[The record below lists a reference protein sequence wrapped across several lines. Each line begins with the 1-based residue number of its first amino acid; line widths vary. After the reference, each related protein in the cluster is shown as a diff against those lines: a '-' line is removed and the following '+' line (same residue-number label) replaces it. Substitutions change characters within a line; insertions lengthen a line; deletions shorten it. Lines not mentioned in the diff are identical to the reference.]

1 VSVQVNFHY
10 PLPGELHG
18 HFGAE
23 FVTLD
28 IGDARGGQIVV
39 FFDTAEAVAVW
50 CDDVAGKARAL
61 MPAEVTT

>member
-1 VSVQVNFHY
+1 MSVQVNLHY
-10 PLPGELHG
+10 PLPGELRSHN
-18 HFGAE
+18 GAE

-28 IGDARGGQIVV
+28 IGDGKSGQIVV

-61 MPAEVTT
+61 MPAEATA